1 MEISTPRFVSVS
13 TPLGTKQM
21 TLAPFGS
28 DAQSKSKSRK
38 KSRQKKRKADEV
50 SSPTSSSMSSES
62 SNASGAPTTVVNPSS
77 SSLSNGSW
85 VKNLQRRGGF
95 WGDAYWYD
103 LQLEKRLPLAKPMLT
118 ELVLA
123 LPPCGEKA
131 VLDLCAGSGRVSAA
145 ILEAYPTVKLV
156 LVDSS
161 EQRLTL
167 ASQRLEAVQAG
178 VKERTQFVTKV
189 VTPTATTQLCDEP
202 VDIVVACLAFHV
214 LTEKPAHYAPAE
226 EEKTM
231 AVEDEYK
238 QLFRAV
244 WKTLRPGGHVIYA
257 DHVGQLALFKQL
269 KALEQAGFEDVD
281 CAWRQDDSFVA
292 GGRKPDSSTG

>member
-50 SSPTSSSMSSES
+50 SSPTMSSES
-62 SNASGAPTTVVNPSS
+62 SNASAAPTTVVNPSL

-257 DHVGQLALFKQL
+257 DHL